1 MPLLDIV
8 YVWVIS
14 KEDARNISADVW
26 IKRTVSDMQPFENDI
41 EVLYNVTRVEQY
53 SPPKTILMSYLLS
66 LVLLLGLFGDPT
78 EYMKG

>member
-1 MPLLDIV
+1 
-8 YVWVIS
+8 
-14 KEDARNISADVW
+14 
-26 IKRTVSDMQPFENDI
+26 MQPFENDI